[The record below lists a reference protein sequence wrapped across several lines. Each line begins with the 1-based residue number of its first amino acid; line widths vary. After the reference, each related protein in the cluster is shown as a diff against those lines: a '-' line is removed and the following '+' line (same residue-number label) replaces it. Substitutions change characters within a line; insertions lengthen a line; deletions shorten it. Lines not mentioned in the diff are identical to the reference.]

1 LNIALLLDLAAD
13 TFGDRVALRSHD
25 GDVTFEQLR
34 DAARTIGTQLREAG
48 ATTLAYADA
57 SSCAVPAAL
66 FGAAWAGAAYAP
78 LNFRLPAESLRAQI
92 ERLGTPFVVA
102 SERLCGDL
110 GETVGAQE
118 ANAWFAA
125 VRSADPVADGDY
137 EPEPD
142 QPAVILFTSGT
153 SGTPKAAI
161 LTHDNLLAYV
171 METIEFASA
180 DDDEANLLAA
190 PPFHIAGVASVMT
203 SLYSGRSIIP
213 LASFSAESWL
223 DHARSHAAT
232 HAFLVPTMLARIVQ
246 VMDADPSLR
255 VPSLRALSYGGARMG
270 APILERALELFDDV
284 AFVNAYGLTETSSTI
299 SVLGP
304 DDHRAA
310 FTSDDPL
317 VRRRLESAGRP
328 VPGIEVEIVDDQGE
342 PVAQGTSG
350 LIRLR
355 GAQVSGHYLDTPSSV
370 SESGWLLTGDVGF
383 LDDDGYLFVEGR
395 ADDVIIK
402 GGENLSPSEIED
414 ALLRHPLVIAV
425 TVVGIPDPD
434 WGESVGAAVVI
445 DDAAGERIEHD
456 VRDELTD
463 WVRGRL
469 GSLKTPSRIDVLD
482 ELPTTATGKV
492 LRREIRDR
500 MAGDVSSGAR

>member
-1 LNIALLLDLAAD
+1 MRVNIALLLDLAAD

-34 DAARTIGTQLREAG
+34 DAARTVGAQLRETG

-57 SSCAVPAAL
+57 SSCGVPAAL

-92 ERLGTPFVVA
+92 DRLGTPFVVA
-102 SERLCGDL
+102 SERLCSEL
-110 GETVGAQE
+110 GEVGAKE
-118 ANAWFAA
+118 ANAWFAD
-125 VRSADPVADGDY
+125 VRGAAPVEEGEYDP
-137 EPEPD
+137 EPE
-142 QPAVILFTSGT
+142 QPAVVLFTSGT
-153 SGTPKAAI
+153 SGAPKAAI

-171 METIEFASA
+171 MDTIEFASA
-180 DDDEANLLAA
+180 ADDEANLLAA
-190 PPFHIAGVASVMT
+190 PPFHIAGVASVLT

-213 LASFSAESWL
+213 LASFTAESWL
-223 DHARSHAAT
+223 DHARTHAAT

-246 VMDADPSLR
+246 VMDADASLR

-284 AFVNAYGLTETSSTI
+284 GFVNAYGLTETSSTI

-328 VPGIEVEIVDDQGE
+328 VPGIEVEIIDEDGA

-383 LDDDGYLFVEGR
+383 LDDEGYLFVEGR

-414 ALLRHPLVIAV
+414 ALLRHPLVVAV
-425 TVVGIPDPD
+425 TVVGIPDPE
-434 WGESVGAAVVI
+434 WGESVGAAVVL
-445 DDAAGERIEHD
+445 DDAAAASIERD
-456 VRDELTD
+456 VRDELID

-500 MAGDVSSGAR
+500 FSPASAER